1 MNFNGNLRL
10 AECDENG
17 IVTGAY
23 IGLLN
28 PVKVELVTPAAENV
42 DEVSRLIDSA
52 GQLLS
57 RGQIPKFTS
66 ANIST
71 SSLRDKRVLAYAMN
85 GRAVGFAQAA
95 NIIAVQ
101 TGSTVTAEAVTAGA
115 LGTPIQL
122 AKHHVSAVA
131 VKHTSGSPTYTLG
144 TDYSVD
150 ANLGQVTPLVGGVI
164 TASQA
169 LKVDY
174 VAATTAAEAVT
185 AGQIGDWIKLANR
198 RVSNVVVKN
207 SGATTTYTAGV
218 DYIVDTKPGF
228 IKPIPGGAIAE
239 DQDLKVSYTCAAL
252 AGTTVQGSVVPSK
265 LLRVELQL
273 ADLVDQ
279 SESYLVIPLY
289 QAASAGN
296 KDLMGKAVINADL
309 QGAMLVPPE
318 GTAIATETGGAPYI
332 ITSLAA

>member
-17 IVTGAY
+17 IVTGAF

-42 DEVSRLIDSA
+42 DEVSRFIDSA

-66 ANIST
+66 ANVST

-101 TGSTVTAEAVTAGA
+101 TGSTVTDEAVTAGA
-115 LGTPIQL
+115 LGIPIQL
-122 AKHHVSAVA
+122 AKHHASAVV
-131 VKHTSGSPTYTLG
+131 VKHTSGTPTYTLG

-169 LKVDY
+169 LKISY
-174 VAATTAAEAVT
+174 VAATTTAEAVT
-185 AGQIGDWIKLANR
+185 TGQVGDWVKLANR
-198 RVSNVVVKN
+198 RISNVVVKN
-207 SGATTTYTAGV
+207 SGATVTYTAGTDYVV
-218 DYIVDTKPGF
+218 DAKPGF
-228 IKPIPGGAIAE
+228 IKPLPGGAITE
-239 DQDLKVSYTCAAL
+239 DQDLKVTYSCAAL

-279 SESYLVIPLY
+279 SESYLIIPLY
-289 QAASAGN
+289 QAASSGN
-296 KDLMGKAVINADL
+296 KDLMGKTVINADL
-309 QGAMLVPPE
+309 SGAMLVPPE
-318 GTAIATETGGAPYI
+318 GTDIATETGGAPYI